1 MEKTKAEIR
10 FSRFVQS
17 VKSAKTD
24 YDIAVAGWDLLEWYR
39 GFKSRQLAG
48 QTLYIL
54 EHIFKKGE

>member
-10 FSRFVQS
+10 FSRFVQN

-39 GFKSRQLAG
+39 GFKCRQLAK